1 MQKLLIAL
9 TLVFGVMGGLFTIST
24 PAVAQTAASQ
34 AIEKTISDQ
43 ISAFQADDFASAFTY
58 ASPSIQGIFQTPD
71 RFGAMVRNGYPMVW
85 RPADVRFGE
94 LREIAGALWQ
104 KVIVQDSQGQTHVL
118 DYRMQQIEG
127 EWRISGVQLLPS
139 PDVAA

>member
-1 MQKLLIAL
+1 MRQLFIAFAFVL
-9 TLVFGVMGGLFTIST
+9 GFFAIAPAPVM
-24 PAVAQTAASQ
+24 AQGSPSQ

-43 ISAFQADDFASAFTY
+43 IAAFQADDFARAFDF

-85 RPADVRFGE
+85 RPSDVRFGE
-94 LREIAGALWQ
+94 LREIGGALWQ
-104 KVIVQDSQGQTHVL
+104 KVIVQDAQGATHVL
-118 DYRMQQIEG
+118 DYRMQQIDG
-127 EWRISGVQLLPS
+127 VWRISGVQILPS